1 MVWRESAQHEA
12 QTTVENRENESVS
25 MRMSPTNR
33 MAVSAPYITH
43 GYIGTPNNFACGG
56 GEGVWHHV
64 VCRHTVI
71 HQRM

>member
-12 QTTVENRENESVS
+12 QTTVENRDNESVS

-43 GYIGTPNNFACGG
+43 GYIGTPNNFACRGG
-56 GEGVWHHV
+56 GEGRG
-64 VCRHTVI
+64 CGTMLCADI
-71 HQRM
+71 L